1 MRRPAAFVTLAVL
14 AGSGLAACTSGATS
28 PASTSAAT
36 AAPTG
41 RGTGG
46 PNGQGGGQRQ
56 PVVTGLVAAV
66 SGTTMQVQSATKQT
80 AVTWTP
86 TTAFTKQASAT
97 LADVTVGACVVARA
111 ASGATT
117 AADGSVTA
125 GTVQI
130 TPAATDGTCAGRV
143 GGFGGGPGGPP
154 SGMPSGAPTAAPSG
168 GRDGQGGVGGFG
180 AFGKVVAA
188 DATGFSVEETLRPA
202 ATDRPT
208 TTTTVRVHTSGS
220 TAYSKVGAAAAGDVK
235 VGLCASANGQTGET
249 GTMTATTVL
258 LRDPVNGS
266 CTPAVGAG
274 GPTGG

>member
-14 AGSGLAACTSGATS
+14 AGSGLVACTSGADS
-28 PASTSAAT
+28 PASTSVAT
-36 AAPTG
+36 AAPTA

-86 TTAFTKQASAT
+86 TTVFTRQASAT
-97 LADVTVGACVVARA
+97 LADVTIGACVVARA

-117 AADGSVTA
+117 DADGSVTA
-125 GTVQI
+125 ATVQI

-143 GGFGGGPGGPP
+143 GGFGGGPGAPP
-154 SGMPSGAPTAAPSG
+154 SGMPSGAPSGAPSG

-188 DATGFSVEETLRPA
+188 DASGFSVEETLRPA
-202 ATDRPT
+202 STASPT
-208 TTTTVRVHTSGS
+208 STTVRVRTSGS
-220 TAYSKVGAAAAGDVK
+220 TAYSKVVGTAAGDVK

-258 LRDPVNGS
+258 LRDAVNGS